1 MTVLAFFALFANTS
15 FEISAQS
22 LFVVDFSSFSRCD
35 LSHALEKG
43 SKKSFLSSSLGLF
56 RLLRVFLRLTSSS
69 TSLFVASK
77 HDLIGDLLDVV
88 LDSLGLVLVFEAE
101 SLVFDDLALLFLE
114 SLSGGAL
121 WLLLLGGH
129 FR

>member
-1 MTVLAFFALFANTS
+1 MKSN
-15 FEISAQS
+15 QS
-22 LFVVDFSSFSRCD
+22 Y
-35 LSHALEKG
+35 
-43 SKKSFLSSSLGLF
+43 
-56 RLLRVFLRLTSSS
+56 
-69 TSLFVASK
+69 LFVASK